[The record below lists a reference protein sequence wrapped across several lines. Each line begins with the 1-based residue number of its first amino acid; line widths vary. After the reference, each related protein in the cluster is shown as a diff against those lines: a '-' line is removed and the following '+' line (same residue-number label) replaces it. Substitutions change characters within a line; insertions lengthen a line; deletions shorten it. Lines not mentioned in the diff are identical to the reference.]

1 MTILLLTNDI
11 EDLSMCL
18 LDICMSSLEK
28 YLFRISACFLTELFN
43 CLIELFVFL
52 SLSCM
57 SSLSILD
64 INPSMNM

>member
-1 MTILLLTNDI
+1 MSVGHLYVFFGKISIQNL
-11 EDLSMCL
+11 CL
-18 LDICMSSLEK
+18 
-28 YLFRISACFLTELFN
+28 FLTELFN

-52 SLSCM
+52 LLSCM

>member
-1 MTILLLTNDI
+1 MSVGHLYVFFGKISIQNL
-11 EDLSMCL
+11 CL
-18 LDICMSSLEK
+18 
-28 YLFRISACFLTELFN
+28 FLTELFN